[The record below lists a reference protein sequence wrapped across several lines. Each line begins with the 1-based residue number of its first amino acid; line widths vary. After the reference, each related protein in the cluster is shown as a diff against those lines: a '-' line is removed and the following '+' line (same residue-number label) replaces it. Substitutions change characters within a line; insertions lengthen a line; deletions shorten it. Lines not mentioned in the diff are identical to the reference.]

1 MDPKFA
7 NMERFKNPFPPV
19 PPPRSASKVTL
30 AAQNDDKLSDWERPE
45 KEEQPQKNDHG
56 NHMEILGKLQSQVN
70 RIESIMPHIV
80 QSITNQKINPEA
92 LGLLEFHR
100 DVDDIK
106 WILNDLHS
114 LALTGIPGL
123 GAPDVNNRLKNVEKS
138 VKMLESIQAD
148 PEFLL
153 AVQKDIGML
162 AEKLEEWQRSVGA
175 LPGWQAKLENDIN
188 EEVGHIRLKLSKMQH
203 VLHQSPIIK
212 KIMEGNE
219 FGEILL
225 DYENQ
230 IGDHA
235 NTLRTHASRLSR
247 VDTQLGSIKEHNKNV
262 EDAVSG
268 AHENQVKL
276 LKQLEDVRKTQ
287 KILVVSLGVA
297 GLSSLG
303 YFGWKGISTAIK
315 WFRNRKTRKLAV
327 APKNG
332 PEMTQIR
339 NGNIKKRSHA
349 REFNVEDGLYM
360 RTRFD

>member
-1 MDPKFA
+1 M
-7 NMERFKNPFPPV
+7 
-19 PPPRSASKVTL
+19 
-30 AAQNDDKLSDWERPE
+30 
-45 KEEQPQKNDHG
+45 
-56 NHMEILGKLQSQVN
+56 
-70 RIESIMPHIV
+70 
-80 QSITNQKINPEA
+80 
-92 LGLLEFHR
+92 
-100 DVDDIK
+100 DDIK

-114 LALTGIPGL
+114 LAITGIPGL

-162 AEKLEEWQRSVGA
+162 AGKLEEWQRSVGA

-276 LKQLEDVRKTQ
+276 LKQLEVGKTQ

-315 WFRNRKTRKLAV
+315 MV
-327 APKNG
+327 PKSKNSEIG
-332 PEMTQIR
+332 RRTQ
-339 NGNIKKRSHA
+339 KRPRDDS
-349 REFNVEDGLYM
+349 D
-360 RTRFD
+360 

>member
-1 MDPKFA
+1 
-7 NMERFKNPFPPV
+7 MERFKNSVPPV
-19 PPPRSASKVTL
+19 PPPRSASKVIP
-30 AAQNDDKLSDWERPE
+30 AVQDDDKLSDWELPE
-45 KEEQPQKNDHG
+45 KVVQSQKNDHG
-56 NHMEILGKLQSQVN
+56 NHMEILGKLQSQLN

-80 QSITNQKINPEA
+80 QSIANQKINPEA

-100 DVDDIK
+100 DMDDIK

-114 LALTGIPGL
+114 LSLTGIPGL
-123 GAPDVNNRLKNVEKS
+123 GTPDVNDRLQNVEKS

-162 AEKLEEWQRSVGA
+162 AGKLEEWQGTVGA
-175 LPGWQAKLENDIN
+175 LPGWQAKLENDIS
-188 EEVGHIRLKLSKMQH
+188 EEVGHIRLKLSKMQD

-212 KIMEGNE
+212 KMMEGNE
-219 FGEILL
+219 FGEVLL
-225 DYENQ
+225 VYDKQ

-235 NTLRTHASRLSR
+235 NMLRIHASHLNR
-247 VDTQLGSIKEHNKNV
+247 VDTQLGSIQEHNRNV

-268 AHENQVKL
+268 AYDNQVKL

-287 KILVVSLGVA
+287 KILAVSLGVV

-303 YFGWKGISTAIK
+303 YFGWKGISTVIK

-327 APKNG
+327 APKKV

-339 NGNIKKRSHA
+339 LGNIKKRSHA

-360 RTRFD
+360 RACFD